1 MNSMLTLL
9 GISDEAAELDGYGPI
24 PAESARE
31 LAADQP
37 IWYLLL
43 TDPTTGVPVKLDR
56 SCWKPTQTGNGVLRW
71 QSSTGRTYTSH
82 PGILT

>member
-1 MNSMLTLL
+1 MNPMLTLL

-37 IWYLLL
+37 IW
-43 TDPTTGVPVKLDR
+43 
-56 SCWKPTQTGNGVLRW
+56 
-71 QSSTGRTYTSH
+71 
-82 PGILT
+82 